1 MAGNLADTGATVLVT
16 ANALR
21 LLRKNNLLPP
31 GDVVSAGLSRAI
43 PFFVHIIHAKIIY
56 FLLLIKPLI
65 RNSVI

>member
-1 MAGNLADTGATVLVT
+1 MAGNPADTGATVLVT

-21 LLRKNNLLPP
+21 LLRKTNLLPP
-31 GDVVSAGLSRAI
+31 GGMSPGYPI

-65 RNSVI
+65 RNSAI